1 MRLEKFWD
9 DLRASLWFRP
19 AVWVVLLGATAL
31 ILIALERS
39 WSLSPLALQLY
50 GLLAM
55 EADGARIVLGTISGA
70 MITATTLAFS
80 LVIVAVMQT
89 ANAYS
94 PRILRLY
101 LSDNVNQNV
110 LGILIGTFLF
120 SLLTLRAVN
129 TSEESRFLPSLTVI
143 ITIFLSLFSIAAF
156 IYFLDHVAHSVEV
169 DNIISLIMHDTV
181 GLLDDLFPSAL
192 GQPYPAEFPPPLP
205 DDASTAV
212 TAKHSGYL
220 QYIDPDAL
228 LDAATRQNLLIRVER
243 VTGDYVLS
251 GTPLAQVWPAAGL
264 DTASVETIRAAFQLG
279 TERTLVQDLCFGVR
293 QLSDI
298 ALRAIS
304 PAVNDP
310 STAVNAIDALAT
322 LLVKLA
328 QLEPISPYRCDTTGT
343 LRVIAPGPT
352 FEAVLDLAFNQIR
365 QYAARDYACTLRLIE
380 VCGEIGYV
388 TRRPAYRAALW
399 QHVQMVA
406 RSADQNLAEPNDR
419 TEVNKRLLQ
428 TAKLLQQ
435 EPTSVPLVLNLPQP
449 AT

>member
-1 MRLEKFWD
+1 
-9 DLRASLWFRP
+9 
-19 AVWVVLLGATAL
+19 
-31 ILIALERS
+31 
-39 WSLSPLALQLY
+39 
-50 GLLAM
+50 
-55 EADGARIVLGTISGA
+55 
-70 MITATTLAFS
+70 
-80 LVIVAVMQT
+80 
-89 ANAYS
+89 
-94 PRILRLY
+94 
-101 LSDNVNQNV
+101 

-120 SLLTLRAVN
+120 SLLTLRVVN

-143 ITIFLSLFSIAAF
+143 ITIFLSLVSIAAF

-181 GLLDDLFPSAL
+181 NLLDDLFPSTL
-192 GQPYPAEFPPPLP
+192 GQPYPAEVPPSLP
-205 DDASTAV
+205 EGVFAAV

-228 LDAATRQNLLIRVER
+228 LDAATRRDLLIRVER
-243 VTGDYVLS
+243 VTGDYVLA
-251 GTPLAQVWPAAGL
+251 GTLLVQIWPATAL
-264 DTASVETIRAAFQLG
+264 DEVLVETIQTAFQLG

-310 STAVNAIDALAT
+310 STAVNSIDALAT

-328 QLEPISPYRCDTTGT
+328 TLEPISPYRCDPDGT

-388 TRRPAYRAALW
+388 ARHPAYRAALR

-406 RSADQNLAEPNDR
+406 RSADQNFDEPNDR
-419 TEVNKRLLQ
+419 AELNKRLLR
-428 TAKLLQQ
+428 TAELLQQ
-435 EPTSVPLVLNLPQP
+435 EAKSVLLAINLPQP
-449 AT
+449 TM